1 MQTILDNRP
10 KGVPMDDV
18 IKAYTANGYKV
29 EGINYEKPKPT
40 VLDTV
45 KDYATE
51 AVTNPVETAKGVIKG
66 IPGQAAGLVKL
77 AEMPGKFVTGKI
89 AEVTGMQAPQ
99 GFDFAPIEELT
110 APSNKAQEV
119 GYLASGFLPVGG
131 ATGAIKTGT
140 VKGAEVLS
148 KGVKPVVEVTKK
160 GINLA
165 KEGINPT
172 LSAEKAIGQVAQ
184 GKAGT
189 EKVVAKGLGAI
200 DTKGVKTY
208 KDLNVKLEEA
218 IPNLSQQVDQ
228 ELLKDPVARN
238 IAEYTTKLKTAS
250 GDPVEVNYV
259 QNALKDLKELYDST
273 GDVVK
278 SKEIENLLNYG
289 DDLQLDRKTVNDISR
304 KYGEEFSTKAFSKVT
319 GEPLTSVNA
328 QKFENTRKGL
338 KDVARQGLG
347 GKEAQALDDK
357 LSSIYNTQKLIAKQ
371 EEAVN
376 KLKNKIEE
384 RGWLSKATYTAIKTL
399 DTLSGGVIRGA
410 TDAVLSRGQGLKTL
424 NALDLEKNLEKNLN
438 IIRKASEAQTE
449 AEAQKILKSLESF
462 KEGAV
467 PKTAKKSSFKMP
479 SSLPGFVKVGKVKDV
494 SNVIP
499 SESILAPDVLNEAKE
514 LAKNIDKAYYTPKNI
529 EINHPDLIEQMKD
542 MGLIDTDGV
551 IKTSTD
557 KANFKL
563 ALSTLLRRNKTAE
576 GIANTADKA
585 KEIAKTKASKTGQ
598 MVDERLREDNGRF
611 K

>member
-1 MQTILDNRP
+1 MEKTVTRDQMNTILEGRP
-10 KGVPMDDV
+10 KGASGKEIIDT
-18 IKAYTANGYKV
+18 YLANGYKV
-29 EGINYEKPKPT
+29 EGINWEKPKT
-40 VLDTV
+40 TLMD
-45 KDYATE
+45 KAKEYATE
-51 AVTNPVETAKGVIKG
+51 AVTNPIETLKGVAKG

-77 AEMPGKFVTGKI
+77 AEMPGKAITGAIANVTG
-89 AEVTGMQAPQ
+89 TQAPQ
-99 GFDFAPIEELT
+99 GLDFKPVEELT

-119 GYLASGFLPVGG
+119 GYAASGLLPVERAVGSVELATRGLTGG
-131 ATGAIKTGT
+131 ANIIA
-140 VKGAEVLS
+140 
-148 KGVKPVVEVTKK
+148 KGVKPTVEVTKK
-160 GINLA
+160 GINLV
-165 KEGINPT
+165 KEGISPT
-172 LSAEKAIGQVAQ
+172 ISAEKAIGQVAQ

-189 EKVVAKGLGAI
+189 EKIVEKGLGAI

-218 IPNLSQQVDQ
+218 IPSLSQKVDQ

-238 IAEYTTKLKTAS
+238 IKEYTTKLKTVS

-278 SKEIENLLNYG
+278 SKEIENLLGYG
-289 DDLQLDRKTVNDISR
+289 DELQLDRKTVNDISR

-410 TDAVLSRGQGLKTL
+410 TDAVLSRGTGLKTL
-424 NALDLEKNLEKNLN
+424 NALDLEKNLEKNLE
-438 IIRKASEAQTE
+438 IIRKAVGAATE
-449 AEAQKILKSLESF
+449 KEAQKILKSLES
-462 KEGAV
+462 
-467 PKTAKKSSFKMP
+467 
-479 SSLPGFVKVGKVKDV
+479 L
-494 SNVIP
+494 
-499 SESILAPDVLNEAKE
+499 
-514 LAKNIDKAYYTPKNI
+514 
-529 EINHPDLIEQMKD
+529 
-542 MGLIDTDGV
+542 
-551 IKTSTD
+551 
-557 KANFKL
+557 
-563 ALSTLLRRNKTAE
+563 
-576 GIANTADKA
+576 
-585 KEIAKTKASKTGQ
+585 
-598 MVDERLREDNGRF
+598 
-611 K
+611 

>member
-1 MQTILDNRP
+1 MDKIVSKSQMQTILDNRP

-18 IKAYTANGYKV
+18 IKAYTSNGYKV
-29 EGINYEKPKPT
+29 EGINYTPEPSLGQKA
-40 VLDTV
+40 
-45 KDYATE
+45 KDVAIGF
-51 AVTNPVETAKGVIKG
+51 AKGVGRTALDVGQNLQTIGQGAMLAGG
-66 IPGQAAGLVKL
+66 ISPESVSKTGFQSLDVSSPTGQALEQKL
-77 AEMPGKFVTGKI
+77 TPTNDMQKYGGYAE
-89 AEVTGMQAPQ
+89 
-99 GFDFAPIEELT
+99 L
-110 APSNKAQEV
+110 
-119 GYLASGFLPVGG
+119 
-131 ATGAIKTGT
+131 
-140 VKGAEVLS
+140 GAEVLAGGGATLAKNATVS
-148 KGVKPVVEVTKK
+148 GAKLLAKGAKPVVEVTKK

-172 LSAEKAIGQVAQ
+172 ISAEKAIGQVAQ
-184 GKAGT
+184 GKTGT
-189 EKVVAKGLGAI
+189 ENVVAKGLGSI
-200 DTKGVKTY
+200 DTTGVKTY
-208 KDLNVKLEEA
+208 KDLNIKLEEA

-273 GDVVK
+273 GDAVK
-278 SKEIENLLNYG
+278 SKEIKNLLNYG
-289 DDLQLDRKTVNDISR
+289 DNLQLDRKTVNDISR

-438 IIRKASEAQTE
+438 IIRKASEAKTE
-449 AEAQKILKSLESF
+449 AEAQNILKSLVPNAGDDLKKTKDTMKQMFNTKGFIDPDFIIRDLKGKFAGAAEKFSSYDYKTMVRFLDYAHKAETVDKDTAIKLEKAAQSF
-462 KEGAV
+462 LYDQGI
-467 PKTAKKSSFKMP
+467 T
-479 SSLPGFVKVGKVKDV
+479 
-494 SNVIP
+494 NIP
-499 SESILAPDVLNEAKE
+499 
-514 LAKNIDKAYYTPKNI
+514 
-529 EINHPDLIEQMKD
+529 
-542 MGLIDTDGV
+542 
-551 IKTSTD
+551 
-557 KANFKL
+557 
-563 ALSTLLRRNKTAE
+563 
-576 GIANTADKA
+576 
-585 KEIAKTKASKTGQ
+585 KTKAG
-598 MVDERLREDNGRF
+598 LREAVQKIIDEANF
-611 K
+611 PNK